1 MAFLSDQIDRLSKC
15 TRAINVA
22 AGSIAGPS
30 QSQSFTAAVLRAPL
44 NQLIRPIDDTEIG
57 LFSLADPNLG
67 HERTIPGRPA
77 PELTR
82 IEFQVATPLRR
93 THTRRDDGGKLKE
106 EDPEVYAHAA
116 FKYIDR

>member
-1 MAFLSDQIDRLSKC
+1 MAFLSDQIDRLSKS
-15 TRAINVA
+15 TRSINVA

-30 QSQSFTAAVLRAPL
+30 RSQSFTAAVLRVPL
-44 NQLIRPIDDTEIG
+44 NHLIRQIDDTEIG
-57 LFSLADPNLG
+57 LFSLVDSHSG
-67 HERTIPGRPA
+67 HERTTSGRAA

-93 THTRRDDGGKLKE
+93 TQTRRDDGGKLKE
-106 EDPEVYAHAA
+106 QDPEIYAHAA